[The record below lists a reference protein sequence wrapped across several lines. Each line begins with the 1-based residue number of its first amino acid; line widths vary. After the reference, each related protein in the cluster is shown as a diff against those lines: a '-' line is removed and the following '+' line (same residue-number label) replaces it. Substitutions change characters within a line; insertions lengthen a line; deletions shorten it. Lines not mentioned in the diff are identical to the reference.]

1 MYRTDK
7 LAPFLFDFLKFL
19 RASTSWSPKGLYN
32 FTSKLLSTNERQRLT
47 EKKKC
52 KQWWKSNRKG
62 NSWYFPSGS
71 RKTVTCII
79 DTAISTTRH
88 FDRSSVNVKMFLST
102 ELISIVYKI

>member
-1 MYRTDK
+1 MHRADN
-7 LAPFLFDFLKFL
+7 LAPFMFDFLEIL
-19 RASTSWSPKGLYN
+19 GASTSWSPKGLYN

-47 EKKKC
+47 ERKKS

-62 NSWYFPSGS
+62 NSWYFTSGS

-79 DTAISTTRH
+79 DTAISTPRH